1 MADTVL
7 ALLGDEAAA
16 LGALHAGLSG
26 AYGYPGTPSTEIME
40 YLLDAHGEGG
50 ELSRGQGGFTA
61 AWCANEKT
69 AFEAALGASF
79 AGKRAIVTMKHVG
92 LNVASDPFMNA
103 ALLGIK
109 GGLVIAVADDPGMHS
124 SQNEQ
129 DSRFYADFAMIPCL
143 EPRNQQEAYDMAR
156 DAFDVSER
164 FSAPVMLRLSTRLSH
179 ARAAV
184 KVRPGRERNPL
195 SKAEDSTRWMLLPA
209 FARRN
214 YLSLIGKQDEM
225 GEWSADYRA
234 NKLELEGAD
243 SSFAVITAG
252 LGGNY
257 YEENL
262 ADFAESRGGRV
273 PARFHIGAY
282 PLPADQIRAV
292 CEKAERVIVIEEGQ
306 PFIEGKLRGILPPDL
321 TITGKLDGAL
331 DRSGELSPD
340 TVRRGLGLPPLPDIL
355 SNSLTVKGAQVKFEA
370 LDIPVL
376 PGRPP
381 QLCKGCPH
389 GDSYAAIKKA
399 AEGLQSLAITGD
411 IGCYSLGALP
421 PYAVPE
427 TIVCMGASVGM
438 ARGAADAGLKHVVG
452 VIGDSTF
459 LHSGITGLIDAAAA
473 NTPMTLIILDN
484 STVAMTGCQKTAV
497 PSARLKQIV
506 LGAGVDPAHLLE
518 LEAKGQLIEE
528 NAAKL
533 RAEIEYGGLSVVIFK
548 RECLEAFRKRQ
559 KAVKA
564 EGAALPE
571 AVTAQAALETAAVP
585 PENAAAAKGRGRVK
599 RDIILAGVG
608 GQGALSVAAL
618 IAQAAV
624 NAGLNVR
631 QSEVHGMAQRG
642 GAVLA
647 HLRIS
652 SEAIASDL
660 APRGGA
666 DLIIAME
673 PLESLRY
680 AAWLSPEG
688 ALVTASEPFINIP
701 DYPAPETIA
710 ALIKRFPVYRMVD
723 AAALAKEAGHPRAVN
738 MVMVGA
744 ASPFLPIPAETLES
758 AIRAMFAAKT
768 PELAEI
774 NSRAFKLGRQT
785 CGSPRSFG
793 AHP

>member
-1 MADTVL
+1 MIDTVL

-16 LGALHAGLSG
+16 LGALHAGLGG

-40 YLLDAHGEGG
+40 YLLDTHGEGG
-50 ELSRGQGGFTA
+50 SFTA

-92 LNVASDPFMNA
+92 LNAASDPFMNA
-103 ALLGIK
+103 ALLGVK

-129 DSRFYADFAMIPCL
+129 DSRFYAEFAMIPCI

-156 DAFDVSER
+156 DAFDISER
-164 FSAPVMLRLSTRLSH
+164 FSTPVMLRLSTRLSH
-179 ARAAV
+179 ARATV
-184 KVRPGRERNPL
+184 TVRPGREGNPL
-195 SKAEDSTRWMLLPA
+195 SVAEDKTRWMLLPA

-214 YLSLIGKQDEM
+214 YLSLIEKQSGME
-225 GEWSADYRA
+225 EWSAAYRA
-234 NKLELEGAD
+234 NKLEFEGAD
-243 SSFAVITAG
+243 TSFAVITAG

-262 ADFAESRGGRV
+262 AALADSRGGRV
-273 PARFHIGAY
+273 PARLHIGAY
-282 PLPADQIRAV
+282 PLPVEMIRAV
-292 CEKAERVIVIEEGQ
+292 CEKAEQVIVIEEGQ
-306 PFIEGKLRGILPPDL
+306 PLIEGKLRGILPQRL
-321 TITGKLDGAL
+321 AVTGKLSGDLPRA
-331 DRSGELSPD
+331 GELTPD
-340 TVRRGLGLPPLPDIL
+340 TVRRGLGLPPLPNIL
-355 SNSLTVKGAQVKFEA
+355 SDNLSVEGAQAESGMP
-370 LDIPVL
+370 DIPEL

-399 AEGLQSLAITGD
+399 VEGLASLAITGD

-421 PYAVPE
+421 PYSVPE
-427 TIVCMGASVGM
+427 MIVCMGASAGM

-459 LHSGITGLIDAAAA
+459 LHSGIAGLIDAAAA
-473 NTPMTLIILDN
+473 NTPMTLVILDN
-484 STVAMTGCQKTAV
+484 ATVAMTGCQKTAA
-497 PSARLKQIV
+497 PSTVLKQIV
-506 LGAGVDPAHLLE
+506 LGAGTDPAHLLE
-518 LEAKGQLIEE
+518 LEARTHLVEE

-548 RECLEAFRKRQ
+548 RECLEAFRKRR
-559 KAVKA
+559 KAA
-564 EGAALPE
+564 PSS
-571 AVTAQAALETAAVP
+571 AALEATKTAPVLM
-585 PENAAAAKGRGRVK
+585 ENAAASGGGYVK

-608 GQGALSVAAL
+608 GQGALSVAAV

-660 APRGGA
+660 VPQGGA
-666 DLIIAME
+666 DLIISME

-680 AAWLSPEG
+680 AEWLGPGG
-688 ALVTASEPFINIP
+688 ALVTASEPFVNIP
-701 DYPAPETIA
+701 DYPVPETVA
-710 ALIKRFPVYRMVD
+710 ALIRRFPVYRLVD
-723 AAALAKEAGHPRAVN
+723 AAALAKEAGHSRAVN

-744 ASPFLPIPAETLES
+744 ASPFLPVPVEALEG
-758 AIRAMFAAKT
+758 AIHAMFAAKS
-768 PELAEI
+768 PDLAEI
-774 NSRAFKLGRQT
+774 NGRAFNLGRRT
-785 CGSPRSFG
+785 HRV
-793 AHP
+793 